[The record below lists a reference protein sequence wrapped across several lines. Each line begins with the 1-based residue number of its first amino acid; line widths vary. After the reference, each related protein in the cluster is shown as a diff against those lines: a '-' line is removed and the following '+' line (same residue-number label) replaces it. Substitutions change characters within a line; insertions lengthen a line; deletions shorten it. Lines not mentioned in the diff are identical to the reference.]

1 MTNIEKNLNDDNRP
15 VFAISVAA
23 EMIGVSVHTLR
34 AYETSGLILPQRTET
49 HRRLYYSND
58 IERLRFIRMMI
69 EERGLNIAG
78 IKILLSLIPCWDLV
92 GCSEKDRE
100 NCDAFT
106 NMKEPCWIVKNTG
119 DICKDEDCRLCPI
132 YSNLSPFSDM
142 KNFLK
147 NHNLEQYN
155 RTEKEL

>member
-1 MTNIEKNLNDDNRP
+1 MVIIDYVVSIIVNVLNKVIILENMGGLFG
-15 VFAISVAA
+15 VIS
-23 EMIGVSVHTLR
+23 
-34 AYETSGLILPQRTET
+34 
-49 HRRLYYSND
+49 
-58 IERLRFIRMMI
+58 
-69 EERGLNIAG
+69 EE
-78 IKILLSLIPCWDLV
+78 
-92 GCSEKDRE
+92 DRE
-100 NCDAFT
+100 NCDAFA